1 MVSIDTFL
9 IALYVMVDDFCKR
22 NPAVASEQ
30 TIWAC
35 GRKRALSRSEV
46 VALSIFGQWYRFR
59 SERDFWRFAEER
71 LREMFPD
78 LPDRAEFVRAQ
89 QRFEPTTAAFGL
101 HVASLMKV
109 EDAPFEVIDRCGLA
123 TRMCGRRGRDWLG
136 GYANKGLC
144 GRLGFFWGLQLMC
157 ATTNEGVITGYGFAP
172 GSTKDQPM
180 AETLFAARH
189 ERDPGLSTAGTGAR
203 LKCYLVDK
211 GFSGPRRKKMW
222 KERYGVSVVGA
233 PQKGHGP
240 PWPQD
245 WERWLASLRQ
255 IVETVHDRL
264 LNFFRLAR
272 ERPHAVSGFR
282 ARLAAKVALHNF
294 CIWLNRGLGRP
305 SLQFADL
312 LGW

>member
-9 IALYVMVDDFCKR
+9 IALYVLVDDFCKQNR
-22 NPAVASEQ
+22 PTFLEQ
-30 TIWAC
+30 PFWNC
-35 GRKRALSRSEV
+35 GRKPALSRSEV
-46 VALSIFGQWYRFR
+46 VTLSIFGQWYRFL
-59 SERDFWRFAEER
+59 SERDFWRFAEAR
-71 LREMFPD
+71 LTDLFPG

-89 QRFEPTTAAFGL
+89 QRFEPTTVAFGL
-101 HVASLMKV
+101 HLASELGAR
-109 EDAPFEVIDRCGLA
+109 DAPYEVIDRCGLA

-157 ATTNEGVITGYGFAP
+157 ATTNDGVITGYGFAP

-180 AETLFAARH
+180 AEALFAARA
-189 ERDPGLSTAGTGAR
+189 EETPAMPTAGTGTR
-203 LKCYLVDK
+203 LKWYVVDK
-211 GFSGPRRKKMW
+211 GFSGPRRKRIW
-222 KERYGVSVVGA
+222 KERYGANVVGA
-233 PQKGHGP
+233 PQKGHGT
-240 PWPQD
+240 PWTPEQ
-245 WERWLASLRQ
+245 ERWVASLRQ

-272 ERPHAVSGFR
+272 ERPHSISGFR

-294 CIWLNRGLGRP
+294 CIWLNRGLERP